1 MIASEKSH
9 QNLSD
14 YNHFLFGHLHKKM
27 RHSYAKFSDLV
38 DFDDCIGKITSK
50 SIRLQ
55 PIFNKKRLECPRQV
69 AARFFLYGH
78 PHEKMSHSHANDF
91 WHKGELVLGIKG
103 NQLRAFLK
111 HFNSIAPETP

>member
-1 MIASEKSH
+1 
-9 QNLSD
+9 
-14 YNHFLFGHLHKKM
+14 M

-103 NQLRAFLK
+103 NQLRAFLE
-111 HFNSIAPETP
+111 HFNSIAPETPQFYSAEIFEGFQKALNWAPRCGSK